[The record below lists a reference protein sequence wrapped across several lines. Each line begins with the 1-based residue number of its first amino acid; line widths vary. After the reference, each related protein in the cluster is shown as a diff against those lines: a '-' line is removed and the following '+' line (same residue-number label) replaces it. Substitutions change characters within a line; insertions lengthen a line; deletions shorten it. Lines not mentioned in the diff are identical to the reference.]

1 MSENQFTS
9 SSLSLCVYCG
19 SGPGKS
25 PEYMAAAHTLGT
37 SMASAG
43 IGLVYGGGSI
53 GLMGE
58 VARTVIANG
67 GNVTGIIPEFLVKR
81 ERMLDEGEHELIRV
95 DDMHQRKMLM
105 FERASGFVAL
115 PGGIG
120 TLEELVEIATWAQ
133 LARHSKPII
142 IANIGDYWR
151 PLLNL
156 LSHMREEQFIREG
169 LEVHFEVVDEAEA
182 IVPAFLRQI
191 ELAGPPATD
200 DENVTGK
207 F

>member
-1 MSENQFTS
+1 MSKNHPSES
-9 SSLSLCVYCG
+9 DLSLCVYCG
-19 SGPGKS
+19 SGDGKS
-25 PEYMAAAHTLGT
+25 ATYMRAAHDLGT
-37 SMASAG
+37 SMAQHG

-58 VARTVIANG
+58 VARSVIA
-67 GNVTGIIPEFLVKR
+67 GNAPVTGIIPKFLMKR
-81 ERMLDEGEHELIRV
+81 ERMLDDGDHELIIV
-95 DDMHQRKMLM
+95 DDMHQRKMMM

-142 IANIGDYWR
+142 VANIDNYWS
-151 PLLNL
+151 PLLEL
-156 LSHMREEQFIREG
+156 IAHMREEQFIREG
-169 LEVHFEVVDEAEA
+169 LEVHFEVVDRAED
-182 IVPAFLRQI
+182 IVPAFLAR
-191 ELAGPPATD
+191 LARAEKGPA
-200 DENVTGK
+200 DESITER

>member
-1 MSENQFTS
+1 MSENQ
-9 SSLSLCVYCG
+9 LEKPVRHLCVYCG
-19 SGPGKS
+19 SGTGRDPA
-25 PEYMAAAHTLGT
+25 YMEAARILGR
-37 SMASAG
+37 SMAEAG

-58 VARTVIANG
+58 VARSVIAG
-67 GNVTGIIPEFLVKR
+67 GAPVTGIIPHFLVHR
-81 ERMLDEGEHELIRV
+81 ERMLDDGGHELIKV

-133 LARHSKPII
+133 LARHRKPILV
-142 IANIGDYWR
+142 ANIKDYWR

-156 LSHMREEQFIREG
+156 MDHMREEQFIRHG
-169 LEVHFEVVDEAEA
+169 LEVHFEVVDRAED
-182 IVPAFLRQI
+182 IVPAFLRR
-191 ELAGPPATD
+191 LAEARPPETTD
-200 DENVTGK
+200 QEITEK

>member
-1 MSENQFTS
+1 MAKQPIPEISNA
-9 SSLSLCVYCG
+9 LCVYCG
-19 SGPGKS
+19 SGEGRNPV
-25 PEYMAAAHTLGT
+25 YMEAARQLGL
-37 SMASAG
+37 SMAEAG

-58 VARTVIANG
+58 VARTVMAG
-67 GNVTGIIPEFLVKR
+67 GAPVTGIIPHFLVKR
-81 ERMLDEGEHELIRV
+81 ERMLDEGEHELIKV
-95 DDMHQRKMLM
+95 DDMHQRKMAM

-120 TLEELVEIATWAQ
+120 TLEELVEMATWAQ

-142 IANIGDYWR
+142 IANIDDYWR

-156 LSHMREEQFIREG
+156 VEHMRQEQFIREG
-169 LEVHFEVVDEAEA
+169 LEVHFTVVDNARD
-182 IVPAFLRQI
+182 IVPAYLERFAQAKPCAAADREI
-191 ELAGPPATD
+191 TE
-200 DENVTGK
+200 K

>member
-1 MSENQFTS
+1 MQSNHATQPER
-9 SSLSLCVYCG
+9 SLCVYCG
-19 SGPGKS
+19 SGDGRDPAYKQ
-25 PEYMAAAHTLGT
+25 AARILGS
-37 SMASAG
+37 SMAQHG

-58 VARTVIANG
+58 VARSVIA
-67 GNVTGIIPEFLVKR
+67 GNAPVTGIIPKFLLHR
-81 ERMLDEGEHELIRV
+81 ERMLDDGGHDLVVV

-133 LARHSKPII
+133 LGRHRKPII
-142 IANIGDYWR
+142 VANINNYWQ
-151 PLLNL
+151 PLLTL
-156 LSHMREEQFIREG
+156 ISHMRDEKFIRDG
-169 LEVHFEVVDEAEA
+169 LEVHFEVVDRAED
-182 IVPAFLRQI
+182 IVPAYLARLAATGPGPADDKI
-191 ELAGPPATD
+191 TEL
-200 DENVTGK
+200 

>member
-1 MSENQFTS
+1 
-9 SSLSLCVYCG
+9 
-19 SGPGKS
+19 
-25 PEYMAAAHTLGT
+25 MAAAHTLGT
-37 SMASAG
+37 SMAAAD

-58 VARTVIANG
+58 VARSVIAG
-67 GNVTGIIPEFLVKR
+67 GAPVTGIIPHFLVQR
-81 ERMLDEGEHELIRV
+81 ERMLEDGGHELILV
-95 DDMHQRKMLM
+95 DVMLHRKILM

-133 LARHSKPII
+133 LARHNKPII
-142 IANIGDYWR
+142 IANINDYWR

-156 LSHMREEQFIREG
+156 IAHMREEQFIRAG
-169 LEVHFEVVDEAEA
+169 LEVHFDIVDRAED
-182 IVPAFLRQI
+182 IVPTFLRRL
-191 ELAGPPATD
+191 EETGPAGPEK
-200 DENVTGK
+200 DEEITAK